1 MSDLVEIVNS
11 LENKLKKLIGKVEKS
26 EMNVIFLREELEKS
40 NGVILQQSEE
50 IESLKQQY
58 DTLKSAYSLS
68 GSNEYKRE
76 TKLKINS
83 LIREIDQ
90 CIIHLSE

>member
-26 EMNVIFLREELEKS
+26 EMNVNFLREELEKS